1 MKNKFF
7 CIIISFAALLLP
19 SIPAYSQNSWITE
32 IPDDTQSIEMIRSAD
47 SCFVVLG
54 YPNFTNSKINLTKVS
69 RSGEIVWNK
78 TYESDTGIYAYL
90 NLLQLT
96 NGNYFITGGLNWK
109 PYAAMFDQFGD
120 SIWTK
125 KYENYPIASM
135 FSNAIE
141 MPNEKIWALGGK
153 EGSSEDS
160 CFIVKFNYQ
169 GEILETDSAGL
180 GFNDA
185 AWNVRFGKVDENI
198 LLFASILV
206 DTTKFYLTDTNLNV
220 LSQNN
225 VHHFKFSRPADIR
238 DHAGNYYVYGFYN
251 ATYPVTNGFLVLNS
265 ELDSIAYIPDSIY
278 YPLGTW
284 QMTADINDFVFTN
297 DNRIAM
303 CGQVYYF
310 WEYHPLFIVTDADF
324 QPEIIYAYLDVVPQ
338 AGVNLLQEGDGYVM
352 LQHRYDD
359 MNLKRSFVVKTNPDG
374 SVGNETATMGNIG
387 LHVYPNP
394 FDDNVTIELPGINT
408 GAVTVRDMQ
417 GRPVYS
423 YSPAPGTKLTID
435 TKDWAQGMY
444 VLFFETDNG
453 VFVNKMVKQ

>member
-1 MKNKFF
+1 MKSKFF
-7 CIIISFAALLLP
+7 CIIISIATLLP
-19 SIPAYSQNSWITE
+19 TIPVYSQNSWITE

-47 SCFVVLG
+47 SCFIVLG

-78 TYESDTGIYAYL
+78 TYESDTGNFSNL

-96 NGNYFITGGLNWK
+96 NGNYFIAGKRNWK

-125 KYENYPIASM
+125 RYDGYSIEGCFYNPIEVNDNEVWVSGGYDTLYVTKINQVGNLHVDSTLITIRPFM
-135 FSNAIE
+135 RLYHNNNLIFQTGDLMTCVSN
-141 MPNEKIWALGGK
+141 
-153 EGSSEDS
+153 
-160 CFIVKFNYQ
+160 
-169 GEILETDSAGL
+169 
-180 GFNDA
+180 
-185 AWNVRFGKVDENI
+185 
-198 LLFASILV
+198 
-206 DTTKFYLTDTNLNV
+206 FYLTDTNLNITAHK
-220 LSQNN
+220 SCRFN
-225 VHHFKFSRPADIR
+225 VVSSVKVRQHDDK
-238 DHAGNYYVYGFYN
+238 YYFYGYSN

-310 WEYHPLFIVTDADF
+310 WEYHPLFIVTDPDF

-359 MNLKRSFVVKTNPDG
+359 MNFKRSFVVKTNPDG
-374 SVGNETATMGNIG
+374 SSGSETATIERNF
-387 LHVYPNP
+387 LRVYPNP
-394 FDDNVTIELPGINT
+394 FQDEINISIAGNENIESVSIYDLSGRLVYFRSNIHDGRIVQIDGSLLPPGCYVACIQT
-408 GAVTVRDMQ
+408 GSKKSST
-417 GRPVYS
+417 
-423 YSPAPGTKLTID
+423 
-435 TKDWAQGMY
+435 Y
-444 VLFFETDNG
+444 VKITRN
-453 VFVNKMVKQ
+453 